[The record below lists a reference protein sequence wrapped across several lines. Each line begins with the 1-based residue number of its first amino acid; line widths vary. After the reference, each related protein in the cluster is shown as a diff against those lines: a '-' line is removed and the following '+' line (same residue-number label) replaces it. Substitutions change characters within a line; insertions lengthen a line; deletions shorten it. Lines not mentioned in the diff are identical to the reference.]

1 MAIRLGLDASLRI
14 ASCAVSTDLGI
25 VAASTAEK
33 SIEDFST
40 LIRET
45 LFQAQVSL
53 EELDE
58 IVVCIGPGS
67 KMGVSTAVVT
77 GNALAL
83 ALGLPITGVLSTD
96 AFAVMSPE
104 REPQNIAV
112 SAGKSR
118 WYVEAYNWNGDKLQR
133 LDRLQLLD
141 ELPSDTC
148 PTFRSDSFEIN
159 EAKSFARGILMVA
172 EQQRHLITQSL
183 VKEIIPYERGD
194 HDGC

>member
-1 MAIRLGLDASLRI
+1 MTIRLGLDASQRI
-14 ASCAVSTDLGI
+14 PSCAVSTDKGI
-25 VAASTAEK
+25 VAVSTADK
-33 SIEDFST
+33 PIENFST

-45 LFQAQVSL
+45 LFKAHVSL
-53 EELDE
+53 EDLDE

-67 KMGVSTAVVT
+67 QMGVRATVVT

-96 AFAVMSPE
+96 ALAVVSPV
-104 REPQNIAV
+104 RELQNIAV
-112 SAGKSR
+112 PAGKIR

-141 ELPSDTC
+141 ELPSDTD
-148 PTFRSDSFEIN
+148 SDSIDFN
-159 EAKSFARGILMVA
+159 TTKLCAQGILMVA

-183 VKEIIPYERGD
+183 VREITPYERGD
-194 HDGC
+194 HDGI